1 MSEERLEGR
10 TAIVTGGGSGI
21 GRAIAL
27 ELASAGVRVAI
38 AGRRVEALEETR
50 GLAGDGAHVLV
61 VPGDIRDPESRGA
74 LVRQTVEEFGGVD
87 ILVNNA
93 GVTALS
99 AFLDYTVEEWRA
111 VNETHAEAAFFLSQ
125 DAAPRLRDSDQGR
138 IINIGS
144 VYGSLAINN
153 DYYGESLPWQTPN
166 DRGPVREFG
175 YAATKGAVLQ
185 LTREL
190 ATALAPWGITVNSV
204 TPGMIPVS
212 ANPLQDS
219 TRERLSRMTPM
230 GRVGRPEEIAS
241 VVRFVASGRSSFM
254 TGSEITVDGGW
265 SIW

>member
-1 MSEERLEGR
+1 MSEEHLEGR

-38 AGRRVEALEETR
+38 AGRRADVLEETR
-50 GLAGDGAHVLV
+50 RLAGAGAHVLAI
-61 VPGDIRDPESRGA
+61 PGDIRDPESRVA
-74 LVRQTVEEFGGVD
+74 LVRTTVEHFGGVD

-93 GVTALS
+93 GVTAMS
-99 AFLDYTVEEWRA
+99 AFLDYAVDDWRA

-125 DAAPRLRDSDQGR
+125 EAATDLRNSDQGR
-138 IINIGS
+138 VINIAS

-153 DYYGESLPWQTPN
+153 DYYGDSLPWQTPN
-166 DRGPVREFG
+166 DRGPVREFA

-212 ANPLQDS
+212 ANPLADS
-219 TRERLSRMTPM
+219 TQERLSHMTPL

-241 VVRFVASGRSSFM
+241 VVRFVASRRASFM
-254 TGSEITVDGGW
+254 TGSEIKVDGGW